1 MEVQHQA
8 SLFEWGRWTACSASC
23 GGGIK
28 VRARGSTTVS
38 SFRGGETEVKK
49 CNAMPCNK
57 MTADW
62 SEWGRWDDCSASCG
76 GGARIRF
83 RSCKKPRG
91 VDGVKSRCSGQ
102 SYALEQCNVQECPT
116 EGEWSIR
123 RFRARYLI
131 ASVPEKI

>member
-1 MEVQHQA
+1 M
-8 SLFEWGRWTACSASC
+8 
-23 GGGIK
+23 
-28 VRARGSTTVS
+28 RARGSTTVS

-49 CNAMPCNK
+49 CNVMPCNK

-91 VDGVKSRCSGQ
+91 VDGIKSRCSGQ

-131 ASVPEKI
+131 ASAPEKI